1 MKLKFDATLEYQHDA
16 IASVVDLFEGMPARQ
31 SAFEISSASQGQM
44 HLFNELG
51 VGNQLGLADDQLL
64 KNLHAVQERNNIPKT
79 RFLTETDD
87 IYKFP
92 NFSVEMETGTGKT
105 YVYLRTIFE
114 INRKFGFN
122 KFIIVVP
129 SVAIREGVLSSIN
142 IMGEHFKGLFD
153 NVPFD
158 HFVYNSKDLSKVRQ
172 FAAGNEIQIM
182 IINIQA
188 FQKDAGDVDD
198 YSKLTDD
205 QRKKLNIIHQEQ
217 DKMSGRRPIEY
228 VRSTNPI
235 VIIDEPQ
242 SVDNTPK
249 SQKAIK
255 TLNPLLC
262 LRYSATHINPY
273 NLLYNL
279 DPIRAYDM
287 RLVKQIEVDSVRT
300 GQNFNQTFIRLDSI
314 GYAKKA
320 KIPHAKATIHEDT
333 KTGPKEK
340 TITLKQG
347 TDISQQTNRSGYD
360 GYIVSNI
367 SAEPGLEHVEFAN
380 GKVLEVKQEEGGMG
394 DEILKKQ
401 VYQSVEEHFKKEKK
415 YQDKGIK
422 VLSLFFIDR
431 VANYRWYDEEGNPQK
446 GKIAEWF
453 EEAYR
458 EISEKTL
465 YKGLLSFS
473 VDEVHDGYF
482 SADKKAGK
490 IVNLKDT
497 GGTTKADEETYELIM
512 RDKERLLSMDVP
524 LRFIFSHS
532 ALKEGW
538 DNPNIFQICSLR
550 EMGTERERRQTLGR
564 GLRLPVNRDGERV
577 FDETINKLTVIAS
590 ESFEEYARGLQEDI
604 ERDCQIK
611 FGRIEKVVFAK
622 MVDDK
627 TGQKLGQETSG
638 LIWNALKENGY
649 LNALGDITDK
659 FDPAKE
665 GFKLELP
672 PEYEVMRPVIV
683 DEMKRHIF
691 KNRIVNKRDR
701 KTLKYNKRIELNEDF
716 KALWDKINKKTRY
729 SVQFETSDL
738 IARAVEKIKN
748 MEKIQPVKILIDK
761 TEMKITDAGVED
773 GKVLETKTETV
784 ITHRF
789 LPDIL
794 AYLQRET
801 ELTRATLVEIL
812 KQSGRLKEFTVNP
825 QAFMTETARLI
836 NRSLH
841 EMVIDGIKYE
851 QIRGQYYEMR
861 LFEEPEIDE
870 YLNRLYEI
878 RSNDD
883 RTPYD
888 YLLYESALEREVA
901 EKLDANENVKFF
913 CKLPRWFK
921 IPTPLGT
928 YNPDWAIATE
938 NGVKLY
944 IVRETKNTYDSD
956 KRRDAENRKIACGKA
971 HFEALGV
978 NFKVATSIHEVLEG

>member
-1 MKLKFDATLEYQHDA
+1 MKLKFDSTLEYQHDA
-16 IASVVDLFEGMPARQ
+16 INAVVDLFEGMPSRQ
-31 SAFEISSASQGQM
+31 SAFELSSVSQGQM

-51 VGNQLGLADDQLL
+51 VGNQLALADDQLL
-64 KNLHAVQERNNIPKT
+64 KNLHAVQERNNIPKS
-79 RFLTETDD
+79 RFLVETSD

-129 SVAIREGVLSSIN
+129 SVAIREGALSSIN

-172 FAAGNEIQIM
+172 FAVSNEIQIM

-188 FQKDAGDVDD
+188 FQKDAGDIDD
-198 YSKLTDD
+198 YSKLTEN

>member
-1 MKLKFDATLEYQHDA
+1 MKLKFDSTLEYQHDA
-16 IASVVDLFEGMPARQ
+16 ISAVVDLFEGMPARQ
-31 SAFEISSASQGQM
+31 SAFEISTTSQGQM

-51 VGNQLGLADDQLL
+51 VGNPLVLDDDQLL
-64 KNLHAVQERNNIPKT
+64 KNLHAVQERNDIPKS
-79 RFLTETDD
+79 RFLIEAGDT
-87 IYKFP
+87 YGFP

-114 INRKFGFN
+114 INRKFGFH

-142 IMGEHFKGLFD
+142 MMAEHFKGLFD

-188 FQKDAGDVDD
+188 FQKDAGDVED
-198 YSKLTDD
+198 YARLTED

-217 DKMSGRRPIEY
+217 DRMSGRRPIEY
-228 VRSTNPI
+228 VRATRPI

-249 SQKAIK
+249 SRKAVK
-255 TLNPLLC
+255 TLHPLLC
-262 LRYSATHINPY
+262 LRYSATHIHPY

-279 DPIRAYDM
+279 DPIRAYDL
-287 RLVKQIEVDSVRT
+287 RLVKQIEVASIRSDP
-300 GQNFNQTFIRLDSI
+300 NFNQTFIRLDSI
-314 GYAKKA
+314 GYAKTA

-340 TITLKQG
+340 KITLKHG

-360 GYIVSNI
+360 GYIVTNI
-367 SAEPGLEHVEFAN
+367 SAEPGFEHVAFAN
-380 GKVLEVKQEEGGMG
+380 GKMLQIRQEEGGMG
-394 DEILKKQ
+394 EEIVREQ
-401 VYQSVEEHFKKEKK
+401 IFQAVEEHFKKEKK

-422 VLSLFFIDR
+422 VLTLFFIDK
-431 VANYRWYDEEGNPQK
+431 VAHYRWYDEEGNPRK
-446 GKIAEWF
+446 GKIAGWF
-453 EEAYR
+453 EDAYR
-458 EISEKTL
+458 EISGKEI
-465 YKGLLSFS
+465 YKGLLPFAI
-473 VDEVHDGYF
+473 DDVHDGYF
-482 SADKKAGK
+482 SVDKKGGK
-490 IVNLKDT
+490 IVGLKDT
-497 GGTTKADEETYELIM
+497 GGTTKADDETYELIM

-564 GLRLPVNRDGERV
+564 GLRLPVNRDGIRV
-577 FDETINKLTVIAS
+577 FDENINKLTVIAS
-590 ESFEEYARGLQEDI
+590 ESFEEYAKGLQEDI

-611 FGRIEKVVFAK
+611 FGRIEKIGFAK
-622 MVDDK
+622 LVDDQ
-627 TGQKLGQETSG
+627 TGRKIGQETSER
-638 LIWNALKENGY
+638 LWSALKDNGY
-649 LNALGDITDK
+649 LNDAGDITDK
-659 FDPAKE
+659 FDPGKL
-665 GFKLELP
+665 GFTLALP
-672 PEYEVMRPVIV
+672 PEFEAMRMVII
-683 DEMKRHIF
+683 DEMKRYIF
-691 KNRIVNKRDR
+691 KNRIVNARER

-716 KALWDKINKKTRY
+716 KSLWEKISRKTRY
-729 SVQFETSDL
+729 HVEFDTNTL
-738 IARAVEKIKN
+738 IDKAVLKIKE
-748 MEKIQPVKILIDK
+748 MEKIAPVKILIDK
-761 TEMKITDAGVED
+761 TGVHVTQAGIEED
-773 GKVLETKTETV
+773 RVVFSKTVTV
-784 ITHRF
+784 KPHDC

-812 KQSGRLKEFTVNP
+812 KQSGRLAEFTVNP

-836 NRSLH
+836 NRALH

-861 LFEEPEIDE
+861 LFEEPEIEE

-883 RTPYD
+883 RTPYN
-888 YLLYESALEREVA
+888 YLPYESALEREVA
-901 EKLDANENVKFF
+901 EKLDADENVKFF
-913 CKLPRWFK
+913 CKLPRWFT

-944 IVRETKNTYDSD
+944 LVRETKTTHNTD
-956 KRRDAENRKIACGKA
+956 KRRDAENKKIACGKA
-971 HFEALGV
+971 HFAALGV
-978 NFKVATSIHEVLEG
+978 DFKVATSIHEVLEG